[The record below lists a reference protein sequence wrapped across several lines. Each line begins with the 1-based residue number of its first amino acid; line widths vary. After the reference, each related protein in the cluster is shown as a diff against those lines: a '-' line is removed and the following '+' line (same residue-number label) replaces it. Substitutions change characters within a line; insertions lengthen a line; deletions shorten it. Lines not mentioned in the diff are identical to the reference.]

1 MLMDGENQCGDDLD
15 DWFHFA
21 LNIVVSVIQI
31 VCSKDGYGP
40 NSKAYPYQAIRYLN
54 FDVLQRSKYKP
65 YHKILDLSSP
75 NMREKYLYYTFRCKN
90 YCGINQK

>member
-21 LNIVVSVIQI
+21 LNVVVSVIQI

-40 NSKAYPYQAIRYLN
+40 KWGGYGGYGYYGWGKQVILIDNYLSISIFKQDVQNIRYMK
-54 FDVLQRSKYKP
+54 F
-65 YHKILDLSSP
+65 
-75 NMREKYLYYTFRCKN
+75 
-90 YCGINQK
+90 

>member
-21 LNIVVSVIQI
+21 LNVVVSVIQI

-40 NSKAYPYQAIRYLN
+40 KWGGYGGYG
-54 FDVLQRSKYKP
+54 
-65 YHKILDLSSP
+65 
-75 NMREKYLYYTFRCKN
+75 YYGWGK
-90 YCGINQK
+90 